1 MDQFGL
7 GVEDLLAGVDLR
19 QRQPGGDRLVRIER
33 CVEGVFGVVA
43 PLRAIIRPSAAPR
56 PASFQG
62 SARRIGRWSGD
73 EDVYQVCVR
82 MCGRFWRCQPEL
94 APP

>member
-1 MDQFGL
+1 VDQFGL

-56 PASFQG
+56 PSEFPGFCQDRAL
-62 SARRIGRWSGD
+62 
-73 EDVYQVCVR
+73 VR
-82 MCGRFWRCQPEL
+82 
-94 APP
+94 